1 MGIHP
6 REVTMSFQAL
16 ASRRRGFLASLAAG
30 AGTVA
35 TGLWSRAEAE
45 VPFVNKPSALR
56 VSGRL
61 AYSFPKFSFL
71 PPERRNCFMEMWKNC
86 RKRRDVHNPRGRNMP
101 EPSDGSGNPRL
112 PQHPLVEQRKPDPN
126 QPAKRVLEL
135 VGLPGNSDR
144 SGFQRLYLSTKL
156 DYYAEFL
163 DSDIVSTEAVPTADS
178 PIHGYEATRVSIGRD
193 ATIHYVRVRSPQP
206 VDEFD
211 LDVRL
216 GAPAAAAAPAFIS
229 PINGCT
235 DTCHTACGTC
245 GGTCRTCAYDLTC
258 AATCPATCAATCP
271 NTCPNTCQGAT
282 CATCP
287 GHGTCVATQC
297 VAGPNDLQN
306 PCVYTNNQGNTCNTC
321 AATCQTCFTA
331 CNQAT
336 CAHTQCQQA
345 TCNTCAQALTCALT
359 CP

>member
-1 MGIHP
+1 M
-6 REVTMSFQAL
+6 A
-16 ASRRRGFLASLAAG
+16 
-30 AGTVA
+30 
-35 TGLWSRAEAE
+35 
-45 VPFVNKPSALR
+45 
-56 VSGRL
+56 
-61 AYSFPKFSFL
+61 
-71 PPERRNCFMEMWKNC
+71 
-86 RKRRDVHNPRGRNMP
+86 

-216 GAPAAAAAPAFIS
+216 GAPVAAAPQLHIS

-235 DTCHTACGTC
+235 DTCHTLCGTC
-245 GGTCRTCAYDLTC
+245 GGTCRTCAGEHTC
-258 AATCPATCAATCP
+258 AATCPATCAATCQ
-271 NTCPNTCQGAT
+271 TCQT
-282 CATCP
+282 NCA
-287 GHGTCVATQC
+287 GHGTCLTC
-297 VAGPNDLQN
+297 VPNPQDPHN
-306 PCVYTNNQGNTCNTC
+306 TCIYSNNQGNTCNTC